1 MIKKNLLAASAVSI
15 LAVTGCSSIEQPL
28 ATLDFTNFDVHE
40 YSSAIKLNQVGY
52 FANASKIVIVPS
64 TNIVKFN
71 VINANGSVVLSGIS
85 SAPAVWEY
93 SGEAVV
99 QIDLSALNAL
109 GQYSLE
115 VEDSQQRASFSIKA
129 SPYDAMHKA
138 AFKAYYINRASIKL
152 LPEFAGDYARPMGHV
167 DTQVLVHSSAAT
179 ASRPEGTVISSPKG
193 WYDAGDYNKYIVNS
207 GISTYTLLLAYEHF
221 TAYYDNKS
229 LNIPESNNGIPDILD
244 EIDWNLE
251 WMSTMQDPNDGG
263 VYHKLTTKNFT
274 PIIMPHEGTEPRFV
288 VQKSTAAALNFAA
301 VMANASRLYQATR
314 PTLANK
320 YLLQAI
326 DAYSWALENPTQYY
340 RQPSD
345 IQTGEYGDNNVTDEF
360 AWASAELYLTTQ
372 EPPFLENFD
381 QYAQAAQVPSWAQVS
396 ALPYISMAFNNQADT
411 LFTEQQRQRYST
423 RLVDLANNIMQ
434 TYNTSAYKVTM
445 SEGDFVWGSNAVA
458 MNRALV
464 LWQAHKITQDEQYKV
479 AAEELVNYVMGKN
492 PTGFSF
498 VTGFGEVSPIEPHH
512 RQSVADEVL
521 TPVPGFLVGGPH
533 SGQQDSCNYVSDL
546 PAQSFLDDWCS
557 YSTNE
562 VTINWNAP
570 LIYSLAQ
577 LEYLYK

>member
-1 MIKKNLLAASAVSI
+1 
-15 LAVTGCSSIEQPL
+15 
-28 ATLDFTNFDVHE
+28 
-40 YSSAIKLNQVGY
+40 
-52 FANASKIVIVPS
+52 
-64 TNIVKFN
+64 
-71 VINANGSVVLSGIS
+71 
-85 SAPAVWEY
+85 
-93 SGEAVV
+93 
-99 QIDLSALNAL
+99 
-109 GQYSLE
+109 
-115 VEDSQQRASFSIKA
+115 
-129 SPYDAMHKA
+129 
-138 AFKAYYINRASIKL
+138 
-152 LPEFAGDYARPMGHV
+152 
-167 DTQVLVHSSAAT
+167 
-179 ASRPEGTVISSPKG
+179 
-193 WYDAGDYNKYIVNS
+193 
-207 GISTYTLLLAYEHF
+207 
-221 TAYYDNKS
+221 
-229 LNIPESNNGIPDILD
+229 
-244 EIDWNLE
+244 
-251 WMSTMQDPNDGG
+251 
-263 VYHKLTTKNFT
+263 
-274 PIIMPHEGTEPRFV
+274 
-288 VQKSTAAALNFAA
+288 
-301 VMANASRLYQATR
+301 
-314 PTLANK
+314 
-320 YLLQAI
+320 
-326 DAYSWALENPTQYY
+326 
-340 RQPSD
+340 
-345 IQTGEYGDNNVTDEF
+345 
-360 AWASAELYLTTQ
+360 
-372 EPPFLENFD
+372 
-381 QYAQAAQVPSWAQVS
+381 
-396 ALPYISMAFNNQADT
+396 MAFNNQADT

>member
-99 QIDLSALNAL
+99 QIDLSALNAV

-396 ALPYISMAFNNQADT
+396 ALPYISMAFNNQADI

>member
-71 VINANGSVVLSGIS
+71 VINANGSVVLSGNS

-99 QIDLSALNAL
+99 QIDLSALNAV

>member
-99 QIDLSALNAL
+99 QIDLSALNAV

-396 ALPYISMAFNNQADT
+396 ALPYISMAFNNQADI

-434 TYNTSAYKVTM
+434 TYNTSAYKVAM

>member
-71 VINANGSVVLSGIS
+71 VINANGSIVLSGIS

-99 QIDLSALNAL
+99 QIDLSALNAV

-396 ALPYISMAFNNQADT
+396 ALPYISMAFNNQADI

-434 TYNTSAYKVTM
+434 TYNTSAYKVAM

>member
-99 QIDLSALNAL
+99 QIDLSALNAV

-396 ALPYISMAFNNQADT
+396 ALPYISMAFNNQ
-411 LFTEQQRQRYST
+411 E
-423 RLVDLANNIMQ
+423 I
-434 TYNTSAYKVTM
+434 
-445 SEGDFVWGSNAVA
+445 G
-458 MNRALV
+458 RAHV
-464 LWQAHKITQDEQYKV
+464 
-479 AAEELVNYVMGKN
+479 
-492 PTGFSF
+492 
-498 VTGFGEVSPIEPHH
+498 
-512 RQSVADEVL
+512 
-521 TPVPGFLVGGPH
+521 
-533 SGQQDSCNYVSDL
+533 
-546 PAQSFLDDWCS
+546 
-557 YSTNE
+557 
-562 VTINWNAP
+562 
-570 LIYSLAQ
+570 
-577 LEYLYK
+577 

>member
-99 QIDLSALNAL
+99 QIDLSALNAV

-434 TYNTSAYKVTM
+434 TYNTSAYKVAM

>member
-99 QIDLSALNAL
+99 QIDLSALNAV